1 MPVDYPD
8 LVIFDCD
15 GTLVDTERI
24 SVRVNLQ
31 LLNEVGGDYTEAE
44 VRELFVGASLET
56 YATLVEQR
64 LGKPLEADW
73 IQRWSDMFRGICE
86 RELEAVDGVVDA
98 LDGIAATGVP
108 LCVASNGMLHD
119 VVRNLGQVGIHDR
132 FDGRIFSATDVAVGK
147 PAPDL
152 FLHAAADFDTAP
164 ERCAV
169 VEECRRRPGCTRGR
183 HDGLRLR
190 RWHDARRASHRRRH
204 PRLRRHA
211 PAARPHPRHLGD
223 LRGTLAGPH

>member
-169 VEECRRRPGCTRGR
+169 IEDSVVGV
-183 HDGLRLR
+183 L
-190 RWHDARRASHRRRH
+190 
-204 PRLRRHA
+204 
-211 PAARPHPRHLGD
+211 AARAAGMTVYAYAGGMTPAERLIGD
-223 LRGTLAGPH
+223 GTHVFDDMRLLPDLIRDTWATSAAR